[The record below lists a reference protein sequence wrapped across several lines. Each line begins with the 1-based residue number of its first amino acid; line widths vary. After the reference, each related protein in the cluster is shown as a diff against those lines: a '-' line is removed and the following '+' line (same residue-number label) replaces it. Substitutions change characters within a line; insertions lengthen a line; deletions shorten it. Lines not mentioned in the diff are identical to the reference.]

1 MNHWLPVEV
10 IMVSTY
16 LHYVTFDTL
25 VLYSDLPYSIPVI
38 LSNKIHVTKFG
49 YSPQCYI
56 HLNLVELFC
65 LCKSKLI
72 TPSFKLSPF
81 TLCTVHT
88 QDKTNWNWVLLIEGF
103 GLFFLIGKNTLSF
116 WIGSKSYCRAIISA
130 SILVI
135 KLNFKCICFVS
146 YSHDFSY

>member
-1 MNHWLPVEV
+1 MILLFCILIYLTAFRWYFPTKYMLPNLDILLNATSIWTWL
-10 IMVSTY
+10 
-16 LHYVTFDTL
+16 
-25 VLYSDLPYSIPVI
+25 
-38 LSNKIHVTKFG
+38 K
-49 YSPQCYI
+49 
-56 HLNLVELFC
+56 LFC

-72 TPSFKLSPF
+72 APSFKLSPF

-116 WIGSKSYCRAIISA
+116 WIGSNSYCRAIISA